1 MGANIG
7 PGRPQFTLHSNN
19 ELLITVDCPAAAMRC
34 RDQQRSEH
42 PPHRG
47 ARPLPLP
54 APRIRPQ
61 SQQRPQEN
69 ASSKPGL
76 EQWLCWGC
84 HRGTKLGGARVRA
97 GGQDHPHCSQVLP
110 QQPRCHPPSRG
121 SRVFYGQTTTH
132 GRRGFF
138 RSYGPRHSCNLFSLV
153 QPTLTTVSRIDTPLL
168 IMTIDVS
175 LKLSLLC
182 VMTCYERRART
193 DLSNVKLMNKA

>member
-1 MGANIG
+1 MGTALLTTSDQG
-7 PGRPQFTLHSNN
+7 GHSLLCNN

-42 PPHRG
+42 PPHPG
-47 ARPLPLP
+47 AGPLPLP
-54 APRIRPQ
+54 APRIGPQ

-76 EQWLCWGC
+76 EQRLRWGC

-97 GGQDHPHCSQVLP
+97 GGP
-110 QQPRCHPPSRG
+110 CHPPSRG

-138 RSYGPRHSCNLFSLV
+138 SKLWSE
-153 QPTLTTVSRIDTPLL
+153 TLL
-168 IMTIDVS
+168 
-175 LKLSLLC
+175 
-182 VMTCYERRART
+182 
-193 DLSNVKLMNKA
+193 